1 MHFIIL
7 FWLNL
12 TVVFIV
18 MCRMLCIIFTFFYRG
33 FEFEWKCEVIVI
45 LFRPVGGTLSLLDV
59 VRRFDT
65 DFSTFYCFISF

>member
-1 MHFIIL
+1 MQ
-7 FWLNL
+7 N
-12 TVVFIV
+12 VVYYIY
-18 MCRMLCIIFTFFYRG
+18 IFYRG